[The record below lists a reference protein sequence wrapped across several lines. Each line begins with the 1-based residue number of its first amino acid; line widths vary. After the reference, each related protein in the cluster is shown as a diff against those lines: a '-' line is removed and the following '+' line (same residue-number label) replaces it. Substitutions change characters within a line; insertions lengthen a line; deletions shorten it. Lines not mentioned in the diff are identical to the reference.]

1 MSDLTDP
8 STTATDT
15 TALDPGPRMSA
26 TGRWRWLPALVGA
39 LVVSLAVAPVGPLPF
54 YTTPLILG
62 LTYLT
67 AAAVAGRQATLWAP
81 GLIITAWGGAVV
93 LVFSHTLDADFTAV
107 AVTSLGVG
115 ATAAALLGRAGVRV
129 EAIAVALSVLLA
141 GLTELLASL
150 GVAVLGQGWF
160 YGALLGVW
168 VLSDL
173 ARLSPLMRTGPRRPG
188 SGSARA

>member
-1 MSDLTDP
+1 M
-8 STTATDT
+8 
-15 TALDPGPRMSA
+15 
-26 TGRWRWLPALVGA
+26 
-39 LVVSLAVAPVGPLPF
+39 VSLAVAPVGPLPF

-62 LTYLT
+62 LTYLA
-67 AAAVAGRQATLWAP
+67 AAAVGGRRATLWAP

-129 EAIAVALSVLLA
+129 KAIAVSLSVLLA
-141 GLTELLASL
+141 GLTELVASL

-173 ARLSPLMRTGPRRPG
+173 ARLSPLMRTGSSRVG

>member
-1 MSDLTDP
+1 MSDITDP
-8 STTATDT
+8 RPTATDA
-15 TALDPGPRMSA
+15 TAPGPGPRVSA
-26 TGRWRWLPALVGA
+26 TGRWRWVPALVGA

-62 LTYLT
+62 LTYL
-67 AAAVAGRQATLWAP
+67 AAAVVGGRRATLWAP

-141 GLTELLASL
+141 GLTELVASL
-150 GVAVLGQGWF
+150 GVTVLGQGWF

-173 ARLSPLMRTGPRRPG
+173 TRLSPLMRTGSSR
-188 SGSARA
+188 SGSASA